1 VAAFAK
7 RGDLLIVDEGVN
19 KALLVGV
26 TLSRTNVRYF
36 RHNNMRDLRRV
47 LEKTQLQYEACRRWP
62 ANQRRFLVVE
72 GLYCKWGTIAPLDE
86 IVKLKEEFFYRLI
99 LDDSHGMT
107 LERFG
112 LQPTVH
118 CEILTFSLEY
128 SLGSVG
134 GVTVGCEEVVDHQR
148 LSGAGYCFSASAPP
162 FLSKVCLES
171 IRRLEGRLE
180 EMMND
185 IRDDDAYQLV
195 TSTCTQVTQSVGHYL
210 APPITNTLPAFG
222 RK

>member
-1 VAAFAK
+1 MAAFAK

-47 LEKTQLQYEACRRWP
+47 LEKTQLQDEACRRWP

-72 GLYCKWGTIAPLDE
+72 GLYRKWGTIAPLDE

-112 LQPTVH
+112 LRPTVH

-171 IRRLEGRLE
+171 IRRLEGRLDK
-180 EMMND
+180 MMND

-195 TSTCTQVTQSVGHYL
+195 TSTCTQVTQSVGHHL

-222 RK
+222 RQ